1 MCIICAKP
9 AKLSMPSHAV
19 IERMWQSNPD
29 GAGFM
34 YAANNKVVI
43 EKGFMTLPALEARL
57 AAVGEKIDLAAVPV
71 VLHFRIGTAGGN
83 TPENTHP
90 FPITD
95 SIPALRKLRME
106 APIGVVHNGI
116 IHVTPRQKNIS
127 DTMEYIASQLA
138 PLHRAVHEFY
148 RDKNLM
154 QMVENAIASKM
165 AFLTKKGEIFTIGEF
180 VNDGGL
186 LFSNSSY
193 KVSPI
198 SYRRLYG
205 SCYSLGGHEEP
216 YDDWDSCYLDLMIL
230 EDKDEFAYLV
240 DSKTGDRFG
249 AEIGLYAV
257 DNCDN
262 VYQYDM
268 DGGMD
273 AFLPAPELTAMCAN
287 GVPLHFDADL
297 AVQMSVSFT

>member
-9 AKLSMPSHAV
+9 AKLSMPSHEV
-19 IERMWQSNPD
+19 IQRMWQSNPD

-34 YAANNKVVI
+34 YAMNGRVVI
-43 EKGFMTLPALEARL
+43 EKGFMTLSALEARL
-57 AAVGEKIDLAAVPV
+57 AAVSEKVDLTAVPV

-106 APIGVVHNGI
+106 APVGVAHNGI

-138 PLHRAVHEFY
+138 PLHRAVREFY

-154 QMVENAIASKM
+154 QMVENAISSKM
-165 AFLTKKGEIFTIGEF
+165 VFLTKKGEIFTIGEF

-193 KVSPI
+193 KVSPL
-198 SYRRLYG
+198 SYRGLYG
-205 SCYSLGGHEEP
+205 SCYSLDGYEDL

-240 DSKTGDRFG
+240 DSETGECFG
-249 AEIGLYAV
+249 SENGLYAV
-257 DNCDN
+257 DGHDN

-268 DGGMD
+268 DGD
-273 AFLPAPELTAMCAN
+273 TDTFLLAPELTAMRAN
-287 GVPLHFDADL
+287 GELLHFDEGL
-297 AVQMSVSFT
+297 AVSMPVTL